1 MSEFDHIVQKQ
12 RDMMKAEEWAL
23 KVKSLHAHSL
33 TSMWYDTRNHDG
45 SVMDTEYNDGVVER
59 EIRKTGEIVYFGTRL
74 HGDDLLNDYYRNGQ

>member
-45 SVMDTEYNDGVVER
+45 SVMDTEYFARRPNYGR
-59 EIRKTGEIVYFGTRL
+59 PKQNHNLIPLQK
-74 HGDDLLNDYYRNGQ
+74 